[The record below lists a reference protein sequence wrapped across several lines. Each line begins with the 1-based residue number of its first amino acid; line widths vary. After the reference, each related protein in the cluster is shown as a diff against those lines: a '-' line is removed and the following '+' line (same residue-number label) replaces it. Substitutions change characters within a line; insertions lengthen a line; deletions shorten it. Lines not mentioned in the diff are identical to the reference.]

1 MEPKA
6 LAASG
11 KNIMKSLRPTG
22 SGFTLVE
29 FMVVVAVLGILASI
43 ALPSFQSLTQS
54 QRVKNASFELFSSL
68 GLARSEAIK
77 RNGNVTLTPT
87 DAADWGKGWTIAS
100 TTGTIETI
108 KSQAALKGVSI
119 TPGAAGSVVYARTGR
134 ATVSASFQIDVP
146 AATTANVRCI
156 RIELSGMPRTSKGAC
171 T

>member
-1 MEPKA
+1 MR
-6 LAASG
+6 
-11 KNIMKSLRPTG
+11 SLRPTG

-29 FMVVVAVLGILASI
+29 FLVVVAVLGILASI

-119 TPGAAGSVVYARTGR
+119 TPSAVGTVVYARTGR

-156 RIELSGMPRTSKGAC
+156 RIELSGMPRTSKGVC

>member
-11 KNIMKSLRPTG
+11 KNIMRSLRPTG

-108 KSQAALKGVSI
+108 KSQGALKGVFI
-119 TPGAAGSVVYARTGR
+119 TATGTPASVVYARTGR

-156 RIELSGMPRTSKGAC
+156 RIELSGMPRTSKGGC
-171 T
+171 